1 MRLCPMSFGPLILG
15 CAERISE
22 TPITK
27 LGTTSNRQVALK
39 RSVISL
45 IADSKRV
52 HPQQVAPGCFR
63 PPQLRAEYT
72 PQEPR

>member
-15 CAERISE
+15 CSERISE

-52 HPQQVAPGCFR
+52 HFQIGLSR
-63 PPQLRAEYT
+63 LL
-72 PQEPR
+72 